1 MKNSRR
7 HPARQARTD
16 PFTQLSD
23 SPEPSESTGHRQAR
37 LERILLTELASLL
50 RDEASDPA
58 LDGIRLL
65 SLALSPDGGHARL
78 GYVVETALEDEAQAR
93 RRTQSALQRAHGF
106 LRARLASQL
115 DLKRLPTLSFTFVG
129 LAEGGA
135 EWSE

>member
-7 HPARQARTD
+7 HPARPARMD
-16 PFTQLSD
+16 PFAPLSD
-23 SPEPSESTGHRQAR
+23 SPETPEPTGHRQAR

-65 SLALSPDGGHARL
+65 TLALSPDGGHARL
-78 GYVVETALEDEAQAR
+78 GYVVETALENEAQAR
-93 RRTQSALQRAHGF
+93 RRTQPALQRAHGF

-135 EWSE
+135 EWSG